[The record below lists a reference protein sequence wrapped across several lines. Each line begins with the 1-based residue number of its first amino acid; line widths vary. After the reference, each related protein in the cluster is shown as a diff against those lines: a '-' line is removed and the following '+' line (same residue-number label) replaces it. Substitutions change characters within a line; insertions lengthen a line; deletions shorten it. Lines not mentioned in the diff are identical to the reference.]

1 MYASAITPSYLID
14 YARPLRRRLIESS
27 ARLAKSTDRPCEEEI
42 RVLRLDAKLRA
53 AKSRLGPSWILHPA
67 YEFKSRHSFNA
78 DIWQSASGVLDEIH
92 TRALLAG
99 RL

>member
-1 MYASAITPSYLID
+1 MHSVATTPSYLLD
-14 YARPLRRRLIESS
+14 YASPLRRRLIESS
-27 ARLAKSTDRPCEEEI
+27 APLAKSTDRPCEEEI

-67 YEFKSRHSFNA
+67 YAFKPRHSFNA
-78 DIWQSASGVLDEIH
+78 DTWQSASGALDEIH